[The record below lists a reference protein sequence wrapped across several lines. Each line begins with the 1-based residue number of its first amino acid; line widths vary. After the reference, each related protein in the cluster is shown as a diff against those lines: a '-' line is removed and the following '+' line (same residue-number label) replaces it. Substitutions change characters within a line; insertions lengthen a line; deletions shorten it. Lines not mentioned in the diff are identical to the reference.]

1 MVLDSLGSKGLE
13 LVSLDPGCGFPTV
26 VYRPRPCAL
35 SYGTPELVIPT
46 CSTKALWLNIDFHM
60 PGLDFYPST
69 AVYYYKLRETEKTG
83 TQSAR

>member
-35 SYGTPELVIPT
+35 IYGTPELVLPT
-46 CSTKALWLNIDFHM
+46 LSHKGLVTICDSICQ
-60 PGLDFYPST
+60 GLDFDAFP
-69 AVYYYKLRETEKTG
+69 AL
-83 TQSAR
+83 